1 MAEAPNTR
9 QPCTIVT
16 GSSRGIGRAIA
27 TGLAKDGHRLVLTA
41 RDAALLD
48 EVANEL
54 RAAGTEATT
63 VVADLRS
70 PNAVAKVLAA
80 AEAAF
85 AAETAEERAIFTGYP
100 RLRPEKMITAFAR
113 KLPQLV
119 ANALVDGRV
128 LVTEGGLPTTDVRD
142 LAEIVRAVFEGRAE
156 SDRVMGPAFFLF
168 HLRYHSLLESIT
180 GRDLAAQ
187 RLPGCMLRILGRFGG
202 LAFGVGGH
210 VCHATCATTCARIL
224 KLDDSSVSRSWVP

>member
-80 AEAAF
+80 AEAAYG
-85 AAETAEERAIFTGYP
+85 AADIIISNAGTAPSDKVENTTREMMQ
-100 RLRPEKMITAFAR
+100 EAFD
-113 KLPQLV
+113 LHV
-119 ANALVDGRV
+119 AKVK
-128 LVTEGGLPTTDVRD
+128 P
-142 LAEIVRAVFEGRAE
+142 
-156 SDRVMGPAFFLF
+156 
-168 HLRYHSLLESIT
+168 
-180 GRDLAAQ
+180 
-187 RLPGCMLRILGRFGG
+187 
-202 LAFGVGGH
+202 
-210 VCHATCATTCARIL
+210 
-224 KLDDSSVSRSWVP
+224 